1 MKMTDHYLYDLPFVD
16 ESRCDR
22 GQFFISLVNLGSETG
37 YLTDCDIERLQ
48 CESVEILKTL
58 AAKLTK
64 EKSSSIRNET
74 AQKLISSVYYTVGV
88 YLKTLSP
95 VGAALKAIKVK
106 TLSELFDSGKKA
118 VKQLVS
124 HAKNLKTILDKN
136 PFKTKNTFYNSTV
149 KKGLDAFFSLYNAD
163 FFADETHITADY
175 PVFIPISSL
184 TGIEFIDLYIER
196 LTFENSFCSFFS
208 PDDIDLLLTASY
220 GNYRDAAVNIYSHV
234 LIGSLF
240 SAASGSSCTQIICP
254 PENAAQV
261 FSGKNREELIAVL
274 TEAARVIFSQFD
286 LSDKLKEYIIMSIPY
301 AADTVI
307 NARVLGTLNT
317 LFPSG
322 TGARKNTPVIVTEGE
337 MLTQTEYSKLL
348 DKTDRAEQ
356 GEEKAAV
363 IINGVKSFSD
373 LFDIIRDSQADMK
386 TLVCLFGELPE
397 YALSQLMRQYPDE
410 DLLSDERDKEIYN
423 ALRAFLSTLPPEKLM
438 RIMNGATD

>member
-1 MKMTDHYLYDLPFVD
+1 MKMTDHSLYHLPLVD
-16 ESRCDR
+16 ESRCDG
-22 GQFFISLVNLGSETG
+22 GQFFISLVNLGAETG

-74 AQKLISSVYYTVGV
+74 AQKLVSSVYYTVGV

-95 VGAALKAIKVK
+95 VGAALKEIKNK
-106 TLSELFDSGKKA
+106 TLSELFDSGTKA

-136 PFKTKNTFYNSTV
+136 PFKTKNTFYSGTV

-175 PVFIPISSL
+175 PVFVPINSL

-240 SAASGSSCTQIICP
+240 SAASGSSCTQIIYP
-254 PENAAQV
+254 SENAV
-261 FSGKNREELIAVL
+261 RVISGKNREELL
-274 TEAARVIFSQFD
+274 RVFTQTAKKLFLQFD
-286 LSDKLKEYIIMSIPY
+286 FSDKLKEYVLMSLPY
-301 AADTVI
+301 AVDTVI

-322 TGARKNTPVIVTEGE
+322 AAVHEKAPIIVTEGE
-337 MLTQTEYSKLL
+337 MLTQTEYSELL
-348 DKTDRAEQ
+348 DKIDRAEQ
-356 GEEKAAV
+356 GEERAAV

-373 LFDIIRDSQADMK
+373 LFDIIRDSQADKK

-397 YALSQLMRQYPDE
+397 YALSQLIRQYPDE

-423 ALRAFLSTLPPEKLM
+423 TLRAFLSALPPEKLV
-438 RIMNGATD
+438 RIMNGAAD